1 MKYFLLMIVGLFLV
15 IDGFIQIGI
24 SIVNGADPG
33 RMALG
38 LIFFIIGGVGIAS
51 SVIGIWLDK

>member
-1 MKYFLLMIVGLFLV
+1 MKYFLLMIISLFLV

-38 LIFFIIGGVGIAS
+38 LIFFIVGGVGIVS